1 MAAKIFDLFVILFAG
16 LAVIIY
22 SYILYMKGQD
32 PWWNDEDFCDLLMMC
47 AVAMDITVLIRVF
60 VIPFFS

>member
-32 PWWNDEDFCDLLMMC
+32 PWWDDEDL
-47 AVAMDITVLIRVF
+47 
-60 VIPFFS
+60 